1 VWIVFLE
8 SYGATSYDLASMSEE
23 LAESR
28 VRFAEAVE
36 ESGRQAVSAFVE
48 SPTFGGGSW
57 LAHASFMT
65 GLHVDHSGAYDLL
78 LTQARDTLPRRFKR
92 AGYRAVALM
101 PGLRQGWPEG
111 SFYGFDEIYG
121 EQKLAYRGPDF
132 GWWRIPDQ
140 YALAKFDALEAASV
154 SRPPLMVFFP
164 TISTH
169 IPFRPTPPYQ
179 PDWARLAGDRPYDR
193 KDVERSLAAAPEWLN
208 LAPAYVDSL
217 RYTYDYWAGYLR
229 ARESSDF
236 VLIMLG
242 DHQPA
247 ASVTGEGAR
256 WDVPVHVVATRPE
269 ILRDLEAAGFTRG
282 TMPQGTSIAPMHAL
296 APLLL
301 DAFAG
306 SSAVSRVAP
315 R

>member
-1 VWIVFLE
+1 GLSIALVCMFALGHTSFPLRTLSWFSLPVTGTYKQQLGFLADALIEKRSGRVLPAAVDFGNFELTRLAAAVERSPDAGPSSAPSAGPSSSPDQGASRPADVWVVFLE
-8 SYGATSYDLASMSEE
+8 SYGATSYDLESMSAA

-28 VRFAEAVE
+28 VRFAEAVQ
-36 ESGRQAVSAFVE
+36 ESGREAVSAFVE

-121 EQKLAYRGPDF
+121 EQKLAYRGPEF

-140 YALAKFDALEAASV
+140 FALARFDALEAASV

-179 PDWARLAGDRPYDR
+179 PDWARLASDRPYDPE
-193 KDVERSLAAAPEWLN
+193 DVERSLAA
-208 LAPAYVDSL
+208 
-217 RYTYDYWAGYLR
+217 
-229 ARESSDF
+229 
-236 VLIMLG
+236 
-242 DHQPA
+242 
-247 ASVTGEGAR
+247 
-256 WDVPVHVVATRPE
+256 
-269 ILRDLEAAGFTRG
+269 
-282 TMPQGTSIAPMHAL
+282 
-296 APLLL
+296 
-301 DAFAG
+301 
-306 SSAVSRVAP
+306 
-315 R
+315 